1 MPATLAIEWEA
12 PPLVEP
18 RRDPELERAA
28 RKRFGLTPPSLRYLL
43 AVPWVAELSNNL
55 YFGRWV
61 QLSFDLDDLV
71 FLVVSRDNSCRLC
84 YSASR
89 VLLRIMGFPDTRINA
104 IEEDLFTAELDARE
118 RLALDFVRRISRSNP
133 LASAEDK
140 KVLRDAGYSGT
151 EIKELAFAAV
161 RAVGGNR
168 LTTLLAL
175 PPEFTERL
183 ANTRLLGLVRP
194 FLRRRFERLRQHGE
208 AESLPDELKT
218 GPFTYLVQALDGLP
232 IARSLREMLDA
243 CWSSRILSSRAKAL
257 VFAVVAR
264 GLGCPH
270 SEEEALRLLEDEGL
284 KRSKTEEIL
293 AHLGSAEL
301 DPIEATI
308 VPYARE
314 TIRYRHPADIQRRG
328 REVRAALSEEQFLE
342 LIGVATLA
350 NMVCRLAIVL
360 NDA

>member
-1 MPATLAIEWEA
+1 MLDGRTGLGEDWGVPATLAIEWEA

-18 RRDPELERAA
+18 RRDRELERAV
-28 RKRFGLTPPSLRYLL
+28 RKRFGIALPSLRYLV
-43 AVPWVAELSNNL
+43 AVPWVAELMNMLSVSR
-55 YFGRWV
+55 RWV

-104 IEEDLFTAELDARE
+104 IEENLFTAELDARE
-118 RLALDFVRRISRSNP
+118 SLALDFVRRISRSNP

-194 FLRRRFERLRQHGE
+194 FLRRRFERLRQPGE
-208 AESLPDELKT
+208 AD
-218 GPFTYLVQALDGLP
+218 
-232 IARSLREMLDA
+232 
-243 CWSSRILSSRAKAL
+243 SSPTS
-257 VFAVVAR
+257 
-264 GLGCPH
+264 
-270 SEEEALRLLEDEGL
+270 
-284 KRSKTEEIL
+284 
-293 AHLGSAEL
+293 
-301 DPIEATI
+301 
-308 VPYARE
+308 
-314 TIRYRHPADIQRRG
+314 
-328 REVRAALSEEQFLE
+328 
-342 LIGVATLA
+342 
-350 NMVCRLAIVL
+350 
-360 NDA
+360 